1 MQVNQTKLHGCLLI
15 QPEVHGDQRGFFL
28 ETYRME
34 RYKEIAGIELPF
46 VQDNHSRST
55 QGILRGL
62 HFQKSKPQGK
72 LARVVQGEVYDVAL
86 DIRPESPTFGQWEGH
101 VLSGENK
108 LQFWMP
114 PGLAHGFLVLS
125 EYADFEYKC
134 TEYYDAQLEGTIF
147 WNDPALAIDW
157 PQDIQ
162 IRTSEK
168 DANAPLFKDLIF
180 D

>member
-1 MQVNQTKLHGCLLI
+1 MKKTKLHGCLLI
-15 QPEVHGDQRGFFL
+15 EPQVHGDQRGFFL

-34 RYKEIAGIELPF
+34 RYKELAGIELPF
-46 VQDNHSRST
+46 VQDNHSRSGR
-55 QGILRGL
+55 GILRGL
-62 HFQKSKPQGK
+62 HFQKMKPQGK

-101 VLSGENK
+101 ILSGENK

-134 TEYYDAQLEGTIF
+134 TEYYDPQLEGTIF
-147 WNDPALAIDW
+147 WNDPDLGIDW
-157 PQDIQ
+157 PGDIE
-162 IRTSEK
+162 IRTSQK
-168 DANAPLFKDLIF
+168 DTNAPMFKDLEF
-180 D
+180 K